1 METKNEFQISI
12 KKMGILNNDIFRLIA
27 FNNEGN
33 DNYSLDEIH
42 SYLRLKKC
50 ELPASLKRMEL
61 TQLYNEIII
70 MEDGRNITLIIQ
82 QINDNVG

>member
-1 METKNEFQISI
+1 MQTKNEFQVSI

-33 DNYSLDEIH
+33 DNYSLGEIH
-42 SYLRLKKC
+42 SYLRLKRS
-50 ELPASLKRMEL
+50 ELPASLVRMEI

-70 MEDGRNITLIIQ
+70 MEDGKNITLIIQ

>member
-1 METKNEFQISI
+1 MQTKNEFQVSI

-33 DNYSLDEIH
+33 DNYSLGEIH
-42 SYLRLKKC
+42 SYLKLKRA
-50 ELPASLKRMEL
+50 ELPASLVRMEI

-70 MEDGRNITLIIQ
+70 MEDGKNITLIIQ